1 VEKEINLLDYWRVIV
16 KKKWIIIILAIAV
29 GLGSFVFSSRQPKT
43 YKATATIMSVDI
55 GGGGLV
61 AGLSSVP
68 FLGGIQDTGAGKM
81 IPVLESAT
89 LAKQVS
95 QHIDLEKYFPKQAY
109 LVKLNEEQ
117 RTRIVARALRGAISV
132 NDKGSLI
139 GVSIEWSNPEQA
151 AELSNYYVQEL
162 GKFLN
167 QRSLNV
173 NFHVIDPAVPPTSH
187 FKPKPKLSLTLGLAV
202 GLFIG
207 IGLAFVLEYFEGL
220 NKAV

>member
-1 VEKEINLLDYWRVIV
+1 MEKEINLLDYWRVIV
-16 KKKWIIIILAIAV
+16 KKKWIIIILALAV
-29 GLGSFVFSSRQPKT
+29 GLGAFVFSIRQPKT

-61 AGLSSVP
+61 AGISSVP
-68 FLGGIQDTGAGKM
+68 FIGGIQDSGAGKM

-89 LAKQVS
+89 LAKQVA
-95 QHIDLEKYFPKQAY
+95 QRIDVEKYFPEHPY

-117 RTRIVARALRGAISV
+117 RIRIASNSLRSAISV
-132 NDKGSLI
+132 KSQGGLI
-139 GVSIEWSNPEQA
+139 GVSVEWANPEQA
-151 AELSNYYVQEL
+151 AELTNYYLQEL

-167 QRSLNV
+167 RRSLNV
-173 NFHVIDPAVPPTSH
+173 NFQVIDPAVPPGSN

-207 IGLAFVLEYFEGL
+207 IGVAFVLEYFEGL
-220 NKAV
+220 NKAA